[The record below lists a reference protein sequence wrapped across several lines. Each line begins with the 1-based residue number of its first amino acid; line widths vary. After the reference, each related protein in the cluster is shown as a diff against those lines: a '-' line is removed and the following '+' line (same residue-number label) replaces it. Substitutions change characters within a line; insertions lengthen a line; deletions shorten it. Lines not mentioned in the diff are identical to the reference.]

1 MGRYE
6 VTDVIF
12 GRVYVIK
19 NKIDNMIYI
28 GSTTKTLAKRFADHM
43 WSFHNLPEGVLYKHM
58 KLIGPNQFYIQIINH
73 KVVENETELR
83 MLEQLEIDKY
93 NPNILLNCRDSYSA
107 KNRSYIAKCATKDPN
122 YYEKE
127 RQRNKIYRTKNRQP
141 NIEDNSE
148 IEHEATGEF

>member
-1 MGRYE
+1 MGRYD

-28 GSTTKTLAKRFADHM
+28 GSTTKTLARRFADHM
-43 WSFHNLPEGVLYKHM
+43 WSFNNLPEGRLYKHM
-58 KLIGPNQFYIQIINH
+58 KLIGPNQFYIQIVNH

-93 NPNILLNCRDSYSA
+93 NPNILIKL
-107 KNRSYIAKCATKDPN
+107 
-122 YYEKE
+122 
-127 RQRNKIYRTKNRQP
+127 
-141 NIEDNSE
+141 
-148 IEHEATGEF
+148 